1 MLCRPDGRTKSARPT
16 PTAGRAL
23 SATLASMAISKDDIV
38 RSDFPISRKG
48 YKQAAVDAHL
58 REVAEK
64 VEGARGSDSLASVA
78 AERVGSIIEAAE
90 AKAKEIEADA
100 RREAD
105 ELLSNARDQARDQL
119 ERAQRSVANLIGQ
132 ADDLRERIGAMA
144 QEVGGGKGSRAETE
158 PGPEPVPEPM
168 PPEPE
173 VDPSPVTVPEPA
185 PPVEPEPA
193 PPTIPEP
200 QPDAP
205 VEPAA
210 NGADDQAARLVAMKM
225 ALDGSSRDDIAKHLA
240 ANYELS
246 DTDQLLDAVFERAGK

>member
-1 MLCRPDGRTKSARPT
+1 VRRTPA
-16 PTAGRAL
+16 AGRVL
-23 SATLASMAISKDDIV
+23 SATLASMTISKDDIV
-38 RSDFPISRKG
+38 RSDFPTSRKG
-48 YKQAAVDAHL
+48 YDPNAVDAHL
-58 REVAEK
+58 REVAK
-64 VEGARGSDSLASVA
+64 QVEQADEPASLADVA
-78 AERVGSIIEAAE
+78 AQKVGSIVEAAE

-132 ADDLRERIGAMA
+132 ADDLRQRIGAMA
-144 QEVGGGKGSRAETE
+144 EDVIGGQGSRAETE

-173 VDPSPVTVPEPA
+173 VDPTPVTVPEPA
-185 PPVEPEPA
+185 PPLEPEPE
-193 PPTIPEP
+193 PPSIPEP
-200 QPDAP
+200 GP
-205 VEPAA
+205 EPPTPAAA

-225 ALDGSSRDDIAKHLA
+225 VLDGSSRDDIAKHLA

>member
-1 MLCRPDGRTKSARPT
+1 MT
-16 PTAGRAL
+16 
-23 SATLASMAISKDDIV
+23 ISKDDIV
-38 RSDFPISRKG
+38 RSDFPTARKG
-48 YKQAAVDAHL
+48 YDTDAVDAHL
-58 REVAEK
+58 RKVAEQL
-64 VEGARGSDSLASVA
+64 EQADESASLADVA
-78 AERVGSIIEAAE
+78 AQKVGSIVEAAE

-144 QEVGGGKGSRAETE
+144 QEVGGEGSRAETE

-173 VDPSPVTVPEPA
+173 VDPTPVTVPEPA

-225 ALDGSSRDDIAKHLA
+225 ALDGSSRDDIAKHLD
-240 ANYELS
+240 ANYELG
-246 DTDQLLDAVFERAGK
+246 DTDKLLDAVFERAGK

>member
-1 MLCRPDGRTKSARPT
+1 MKREEIIRDDF
-16 PTAGRAL
+16 PTA
-23 SATLASMAISKDDIV
+23 
-38 RSDFPISRKG
+38 RKG
-48 YKQAAVDAHL
+48 YDPKAVDAHL
-58 REVAEK
+58 REVAK
-64 VEGARGSDSLASVA
+64 QVEQANEPASLADVA
-78 AERVGSIIEAAE
+78 AQKVGSIVEAAE

-144 QEVGGGKGSRAETE
+144 EDVIGGEGSRAETE
-158 PGPEPVPEPM
+158 PGPQP
-168 PPEPE
+168 
-173 VDPSPVTVPEPA
+173 VPEPA
-185 PPVEPEPA
+185 PPVEPEPE

-200 QPDAP
+200 GP
-205 VEPAA
+205 EPPTPAAA

-225 ALDGSSRDDIAKHLA
+225 ALDGSSREDIAKHLA

-246 DTDQLLDAVFERAGK
+246 DTDELLDAVFQRAGK